1 MSRTNKSNEG
11 MTNPAELFLR
21 WDSEN
26 SNWSYW
32 NKEKEVRESI
42 PVGTPFIV
50 LDQLNTVAG
59 YHNTHGGIWSN
70 EVRKG
75 TDTLRVMAGKGNLLA
90 EGPWLKVK
98 EKTGAKFAIS
108 VYAMAN
114 IGGEYK
120 LVNFK
125 LSGCAVG
132 PWIDFV
138 KEIGGRKTLEDD
150 VVVYVK
156 EVVQGKKGKVV
167 YNSPVFAIK
176 TRKLSEEAAKQ
187 ADEMDTLLQDYLTE
201 YLGREPHKEEHKAGQ
216 SHEEE
221 PSEPEH
227 EEAPL
232 SDEEDGD
239 VPF

>member
-11 MTNPAELFLR
+11 MTNPAGLFLR
-21 WDSEN
+21 WDSEH

-32 NKEKEVRESI
+32 NKEKEVRENI
-42 PVGTPFIV
+42 PMGTPFIV

-59 YHNTHGGIWSN
+59 FHDTHGGIWSN

-75 TDTLRVMAGKGNLLA
+75 TDTLRVMAGKGNPLA

-108 VYAMAN
+108 VYAMAS
-114 IGGEYK
+114 IAGEYK

-138 KEIGGRKTLEDD
+138 KEVGRKTLEDD
-150 VVVYVK
+150 VVLYVK
-156 EVVQGKKGKVV
+156 EIAQGKKGKVT
-167 YNSPVFAIK
+167 YNSPTFAIK

-187 ADEMDTLLQDYLTE
+187 ADEMDTLLQAYLAE
-201 YLGREPHKEEHKAGQ
+201 YLGREPHKEEHKQ
-216 SHEEE
+216 EQTHEAE
-221 PSEPEH
+221 PSEPEPA
-227 EEAPL
+227 E
-232 SDEEDGD
+232 EEDGD
-239 VPF
+239 CPF